1 MLIAGFVIF
10 FIGIIFII
18 SYPINMNK
26 NSRCTAQTQG
36 TLTDIR
42 GRFNSQGS
50 TKDLHVYTY
59 FVNGIEYRLE
69 TLDYSL
75 QDTNIGD
82 ICTIWYNPLK
92 PEDAQAFHG
101 SNSYLKTLLLI
112 GIVLFFLGIVFTC
125 IGFHQQF
132 IL

>member
-50 TKDLHVYTY
+50 KKDLHAYTY

-75 QDTNIGD
+75 QGTN
-82 ICTIWYNPLK
+82 
-92 PEDAQAFHG
+92 
-101 SNSYLKTLLLI
+101 NSYCKKTMRSTHSTISLLYA
-112 GIVLFFLGIVFTC
+112 FR
-125 IGFHQQF
+125 
-132 IL
+132 